1 VCVVAP
7 ALDGDGRRGFFVA
20 KGQVVCA
27 RPYTG
32 PRGLEWEAGLAAV
45 RRAEPTHD
53 PDAADD
59 LLAVASFLRRPGPE
73 LEIVRLPTLTEDERA
88 A

>member
-1 VCVVAP
+1 VCS
-7 ALDGDGRRGFFVA
+7 
-20 KGQVVCA
+20 
-27 RPYTG
+27 RPFTG

-45 RRAEPTHD
+45 RRAEPTFA

-59 LLAVASFLRRPGPE
+59 LLAVAAFLRRPGPE
-73 LEIVRLPTLTEDERA
+73 LEVIALPTLTEDERA